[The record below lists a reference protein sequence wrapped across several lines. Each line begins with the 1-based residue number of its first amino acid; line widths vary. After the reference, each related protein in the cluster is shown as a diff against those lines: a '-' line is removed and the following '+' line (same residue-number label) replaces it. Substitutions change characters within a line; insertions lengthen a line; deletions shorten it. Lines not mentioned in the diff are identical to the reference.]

1 MKQDTGP
8 EETLER
14 QIALCDAALAQC
26 LAGAEKARAENLNM
40 SRMAELDSAV
50 ALMAVSARLGVALAR
65 LRGNSRHTI
74 RVERGDTPSK
84 NGRSNGQK
92 NRQT

>member
-1 MKQDTGP
+1 MKQDAGP

-26 LAGAEKARAENLNM
+26 LMGAQKARAEDLNT
-40 SRMAELDSAV
+40 RRVAELDSAI
-50 ALMAVSARLGVALAR
+50 ALMAVSARLGMALAR
-65 LRGNSRHTI
+65 LRGESRHTI

-92 NRQT
+92 NGQT